1 MKTAF
6 VSLLVLAAS
15 GVAQANDLAALGE
28 GTPEQRQRLAK
39 LEKNA
44 DDPPA
49 LTLNDWMNGDA
60 MTLEKLKGKIV
71 VLDFWATWCGPCIAS
86 IPHNNEMAKKFAD
99 KVVIIGVCHPR
110 GSEKMAAM
118 VKDKG
123 IKYPVAIDKDGK
135 VADAY
140 GVNGFPDYYLIDAE
154 GKLRLA
160 DCANGNVEK
169 AIEKLLDE

>member
-1 MKTAF
+1 MKFAF
-6 VSLLVLAAS
+6 LSLLALATS
-15 GVAQANDLAALGE
+15 CIAQADDLAALGE
-28 GTPEQRQRLAK
+28 GKPEQRQRLAK

-44 DDPPA
+44 DNPPA
-49 LTLNDWMNGDA
+49 IELSDWMNSEA
-60 MTLEKLKGKIV
+60 LNLEKLKGKIV

-86 IPHNNEMAKKFAD
+86 IPHTNEMARKFAG

-110 GSEKMAAM
+110 GSEKMAAV

-123 IKYPVAIDKDGK
+123 IKYPVAIDKGGK
-135 VADAY
+135 AADAY
-140 GVNGFPDYYLIDAE
+140 EVNGYPDYYLIDAK

-169 AIEKLLDE
+169 AIEKLLAE